1 VEKWVRSAPDVR
13 VVDGSFQG
21 MRVAANHFNGT
32 EKSSQMVFRTGDE
45 LTGQLFNVIV
55 ADFDRTFRAY
65 LVGPDVTRTEGYF
78 RAQTGAAHPIAGIA

>member
-1 VEKWVRSAPDVR
+1 
-13 VVDGSFQG
+13 

-32 EKSSQMVFRTGDE
+32 EKSSQMVFRTVDE

-55 ADFDRTFRAY
+55 ADFDRTFRVY

-78 RAQTGAAHPIAGIA
+78 RAQTGAAHLIAGIA